1 MITDGNQTKTGQYTS
16 LPVASQGIKNK
27 GVTVYAVG
35 VGKAVDMSELLEIAS
50 APEYVITSPSFKDLQ
65 KITLGMRRQF
75 CGGIDF
81 FCHIEFLVLVYTPLV
96 KLIRN
101 QIWKPMEWLIVP
113 DRIHITLLIPPPP
126 TSLNLII
133 HKKMGG
139 GKMVFKCLGL
149 LGLSKSRKIYY
160 RSRYENY
167 EEKISYLL
175 VNILS
180 TTKIL

>member
-35 VGKAVDMSELLEIAS
+35 VGKAVAMSELLEIAS

-65 KITLGMRRQF
+65 KITSGMRRQF

-81 FCHIEFLVLVYTPLV
+81 FLCHIELVLVYTPLV

-101 QIWKPMEWLIVP
+101 HIWNPMVWLILSHKIV
-113 DRIHITLLIPPPP
+113 ITLLSPLPPPP
-126 TSLNLII
+126 K
-133 HKKMGG
+133 KKMILHTKIGG
-139 GKMVFKCLGL
+139 GKMVLKCLGL
-149 LGLSKSRKIYY
+149 SKLRKHRFIIVQNM
-160 RSRYENY
+160 NY

>member
-1 MITDGNQTKTGQYTS
+1 M
-16 LPVASQGIKNK
+16 
-27 GVTVYAVG
+27 
-35 VGKAVDMSELLEIAS
+35 E
-50 APEYVITSPSFKDLQ
+50 
-65 KITLGMRRQF
+65 R
-75 CGGIDF
+75 
-81 FCHIEFLVLVYTPLV
+81 
-96 KLIRN
+96 LI
-101 QIWKPMEWLIVP
+101 LP
-113 DRIHITLLIPPPP
+113 DRIHITLLIPPP
-126 TSLNLII
+126 TSPLNLII
-133 HKKMGG
+133 HKKIGG

>member
-35 VGKAVDMSELLEIAS
+35 VGKAVAMSELLEIAS

-65 KITLGMRRQF
+65 KITTEMRRQF

-81 FCHIEFLVLVYTPLV
+81 FCHIELLFLVYTPLV

-101 QIWKPMEWLIVP
+101 HVWNPMVWLILSHK
-113 DRIHITLLIPPPP
+113 ILITLLSLLPHPHPPPQ
-126 TSLNLII
+126 
-133 HKKMGG
+133 KK
-139 GKMVFKCLGL
+139 KK
-149 LGLSKSRKIYY
+149 KIDPP
-160 RSRYENY
+160 
-167 EEKISYLL
+167 
-175 VNILS
+175 
-180 TTKIL
+180 